1 MSDIDKLWFEMG
13 VRDNVSKVLE
23 RVLEQAEQLGLELNK
38 AQLNKNL
45 ITNAEN
51 LERVYDRIGVAMERI
66 NEARSKTKD
75 KGELSQLKD
84 MEKNLDKMIKA
95 FQKLEN
101 SNKMITLPGTAAF
114 ERLVQQFQLA
124 MEQVSRYTNEI
135 DKEAKTDE
143 RNKAAEAKRID
154 DLQAKYNELYRIRR
168 QLQDAVINASPDS
181 NTTDAVKE
189 INRLSAII
197 GAVKRAQVGGG
208 LMPKSADGA
217 NYDEYLR
224 RIRERI
230 QNLTSATA
238 DYNTRLRDNESIRQS
253 LNRIKLDTESQQTVA
268 VIRNQVAEYNALSQ
282 KLREVAAL
290 MRRVEAEEAGLSNG
304 TITKPTYTRDR
315 VTEELE
321 AIQRR
326 YNETLARGKQALMDD
341 ADAKRRNEAATR
353 RMTEAA
359 KEVNRVNAD
368 MVNSFNRVLDKVTH
382 SNRMIGQL
390 QQQFAGYVGLYGLE
404 RLLKNVIQIGGEF
417 EIQHIALQ
425 SILGDIQQANSMF
438 EQMKELAVVS
448 PFNFRQLASYS
459 KQIAAFGIPYEEM
472 YDTTKRLADMA
483 AGLGVDMGRLILA
496 YGQVRSAAVLRG
508 QELRQFTEAGIPM
521 VQALAQEFTKL
532 NGRAVSTAEVF
543 ELISKRA
550 VPFEMVK
557 KVMWD
562 MTNEGGR
569 FYDMQFTLSDTLAGK
584 WSNLQDA
591 WEIMLSE
598 FARGESMSGK
608 FLKGAVSGITALI
621 ESANTLMPLLAGIG
635 MFFAGRRIKSAFDS
649 RGLAGLDAQI
659 TKAQNLQR
667 IELRR
672 MYLNQEITRA
682 QYEQRMAMNNS
693 QARYYLLL
701 AQEGKLKNYQ
711 IQRLIIQKQINNAR
725 LQELVKSGEL
735 TMREAAQVRLWR
747 MKNGEISAF
756 RMQMNG
762 MMSGVGS
769 FFKANAW
776 LIGIDLAITALTTWY
791 TRSEEAKAKNEELKD
806 GFVNTANSLK
816 EAYASIENETPLNTE
831 EYKKGLDGLKEI
843 LKQYSS
849 DYERM
854 IREAQSHGKDS
865 QMMFGTDPI
874 IAEYNFLKGILKDEQ
889 KILEE
894 AESKAESFGETTRDA
909 FEKAK
914 ESARFVTTGRQSF
927 WDVMFGADTD
937 VQRGLNTS
945 IKKLYEKILEAIPD
959 VGKNETSNELYRK
972 LRDSIEEQ
980 LGIGSKEKM
989 LINIKLNELFN
1000 IDNIEDATTLVVDK
1014 FGDMLNQTE
1023 PEIANKI
1030 RYSTKGLNDAEKD
1043 KVAELIREASEETKK
1058 RYPYYADTL
1067 QKLLNDSNFIAN
1079 IQLRFSGTGGAVSEY
1094 QKQVY
1099 DNFPVVTS
1107 EKQKIT
1113 AVNWAKSGSS
1123 YAAAN
1128 AAKKDIDDAK
1138 NELVAREREYKA
1150 GKTTAERVQK
1160 AKEEYE
1166 EKVQAA
1172 LVGIGYDYEGENKKS
1187 NKVKGGSTSKKDT
1200 ELERIKNQVD
1210 LYKKFYS
1217 ELENYSKI
1225 YGRSGALS
1233 KLRNDGEFGA
1243 VFGWDNV
1250 SDVSNYRKTV
1260 RELTSELKNNSEARD
1275 KFLNST
1281 KADIQAKARKEETE
1295 AIRNYVSELQRM
1307 MSVMSDNYDTY
1318 KKWVD
1323 LTGDSALAARV
1334 AGVAVNTTYSD
1345 WLKDKMTDELKK
1357 TNLALSA
1364 SDVFGL
1370 SESEAKK
1377 LGEGNGLFKV
1387 WEEWQKN
1394 QQKIKKDQLNLYED
1408 AIKNAKG
1415 YEEKIADINRQL
1427 EKEIEAIEKL
1437 EQDEARRNLLIG
1449 NARTNAEEK
1458 ISEIEWEKFKKESDW
1473 GRVFG
1478 DLDNMSLTT
1487 IKNMV
1492 ESMKKF
1498 QKETKLSEKE
1508 TRAWQK
1514 AMKDLSDKAITI
1526 DPVNSLTEAVKKYN
1540 EALKEVKTAKDEKS
1554 NADRLVNQIQGE
1566 VATNPQAAE
1575 SKQKRL
1581 EEAIKKQTDASNKLG
1596 KAEDNAAEA
1605 FNALK
1610 KSAVAIAN
1618 SIKNLGSSLSSL
1630 GSSVGGDIGN
1640 ILGGF
1645 GTMFSQLGNG
1655 ISAIQNLDLNAK
1667 GFTGIFNKVSAV
1679 MTVVTSMIDMN
1690 KALASILPST
1700 QSIYQKRAEEQM
1712 QINQLRAAVDAYRVA
1727 VAKAR
1732 AEESGWI
1739 GDNPLK
1745 NLQDAY
1751 KIHGEIATE
1760 YYNKL
1765 YEAQEAYVESAAGI
1779 KSALIPIVAAITAIV
1794 AVAAGVFTA
1803 GTGTA
1808 AIGALGATA
1817 IGALS
1822 AGTVAISGITAA
1834 AIGASIAAGV
1844 GAAVGQA
1851 IQAGIDAISYDNGKV
1866 DARQNMKVQTRH
1878 RTFFRSEKT
1887 QNLEEWTKEELGLDL
1902 FDKSG
1907 LIDLKV
1913 AQAVLD
1919 SGATLVGETKQTLE
1933 KLMELREQYDEWEK
1947 SVKDYISSTFGGL
1960 ADDMTNAIWDW
1971 LDGGKD
1977 AMDSFKDYASNT
1989 FKQIAQDAV
1998 KTFLKV
2004 SVLDKFE
2011 QQLEDLYKAYSMK
2024 DQHGNRIIDEQQL
2037 MLGVASIAG
2046 DMAVAFEQILPL
2058 AQQLGETIT
2067 NAFGQ
2072 QGYDVVSGSSDSSSS
2087 SSNTIRSIT
2096 EGTGDLI
2103 ASYINAIRADVS
2115 VNRVTL
2121 TQILSIVQTQSE
2133 MPVIARAQ
2141 LQQLQEIAK
2150 NTLATANNTALISD
2164 IYKIL
2169 NGNINGANK
2178 FVVK

>member
-23 RVLEQAEQLGLELNK
+23 RVLDQAEQLGLEIDKLK
-38 AQLNKNL
+38 PKFEKNL
-45 ITNAEN
+45 IVNAEN
-51 LERVYDRIGVAMERI
+51 LERVYDRIGVAIERI
-66 NEARSKTKD
+66 NEARSKTKN
-75 KGELSQLKD
+75 KGELDQLKD
-84 MEKNLDKMIKA
+84 MKKHLDSMVKMFQKFENSDKMVK
-95 FQKLEN
+95 
-101 SNKMITLPGTAAF
+101 LPGTAAF

-124 MEQVSRYTNEI
+124 MEQVTRYTNEI
-135 DKEAKTDE
+135 DKEAKIDE

-181 NTTDAVKE
+181 NTTEAVKDV
-189 INRLSAII
+189 NKLSAIM
-197 GAVKRAQVGGG
+197 GAVKRAQASGGM
-208 LMPKSADGA
+208 MPKSADGA
-217 NYDEYLR
+217 DYAEYLR
-224 RIRERI
+224 KIRERI

-253 LNRIKLDTESQQTVA
+253 LNRIKLDTESQQTIA
-268 VIRNQVAEYNALSQ
+268 VIRNQTAEYNALSL
-282 KLREVAAL
+282 KLRNLAGL
-290 MRRVEAEEAGLSNG
+290 MARVKAEEQGIANG
-304 TITKPTYTRDR
+304 TITQPTYTRDR
-315 VTEELE
+315 VTQELE
-321 AIQRR
+321 AIQRQ

-341 ADAKRRNEAATR
+341 ADAKRKNEAATR

-621 ESANTLMPLLAGIG
+621 EAANTLMPLLAGIG
-635 MFFAGRRIKSAFDS
+635 LFFAGRRITNAFKNS
-649 RGLAGLDAQI
+649 GLSGLDAQI

-672 MYLNQEITRA
+672 MYLNQEITRE

-701 AQEGKLKNYQ
+701 AQEGKLKDYQ
-711 IQRLIIQKQINNAR
+711 IQRLITQKQINNAR

-791 TRSEEAKAKNEELKD
+791 TRSEEAKAKNEELKN
-806 GFVNTANSLK
+806 GFVNTAKSLK
-816 EAYASIENETPLNTE
+816 EAYASIEKETPLNTE
-831 EYKKGLDGLKEI
+831 EYKKGLDGLKEL

-849 DYERM
+849 DYERI

-874 IAEYNFLKGILKDEQ
+874 VAEYNFLKGILKDEQ

-894 AESKAESFGETTRDA
+894 AESKAESFGEATRDA

-927 WDVMFGADTD
+927 WDVMSGADTD

-945 IKKLYEKILEAIPD
+945 IKKLYEKILESIPD

-1030 RYSTKGLNDAEKD
+1030 RYSTNGLNDAEKD

-1200 ELERIKNQVD
+1200 ELEKVKNQVD

-1225 YGRSGALS
+1225 YGKSAALS
-1233 KLRNDGEFGA
+1233 KLRKDGEFGA

-1281 KADIQAKARKEETE
+1281 RADIQAKARKEETE
-1295 AIRNYVSELQRM
+1295 AIKNYVSELQRM
-1307 MSVMSDNYDTY
+1307 MSVMSENYDTY
-1318 KKWVD
+1318 KKWLD
-1323 LTGDSALAARV
+1323 LTGNSALAARV
-1334 AGVAVNTTYSD
+1334 AGVAENTSYSD
-1345 WLKDKMTDELKK
+1345 WLTGRMNDELKK

-1370 SESEAKK
+1370 SESQAKK

-1394 QQKIKKDQLNLYED
+1394 QQKIKKEQLDLYED
-1408 AIKNAKG
+1408 AIKNSKS
-1415 YEEKIADINRQL
+1415 YEDRIADINRKLREELELIKKMDISQAEKDKLTQQRTDNANKDIANERWKQFKDDNNWGEIFSNLDRMTTKSINQMITKMQELLPTIEADETAVKDLYNALDKMRKEYSERNPLGTMFGSIQQSSRLRQLLNNVVSKKGSFTPDAVSAKYYGLEAGKTYSKEDIQGKIKDISSDFVEGLKGLTAGFKSVEDVLSPVVKLFDALGDTTISEGLNIGGEALGAASQVSSGLQSLGL
-1427 EKEIEAIEKL
+1427 EKLGPYGAAAAAGLSVVTSIFALHDKALQREIEASQARQKEMENLTDNLQSVL
-1437 EQDEARRNLLIG
+1437 ERTLGSIYGATTGKDIISSLINEIRNPYQGWADWKADLFDVDNTSEYRSYLKQETID
-1449 NARTNAEEK
+1449 AVKNAEKTKKYYDATYASLLAQRDELVHQMN
-1458 ISEIEWEKFKKESDW
+1458 SE
-1473 GRVFG
+1473 
-1478 DLDNMSLTT
+1478 
-1487 IKNMV
+1487 
-1492 ESMKKF
+1492 
-1498 QKETKLSEKE
+1498 SEKKNSDSDKLADYRQQITE
-1508 TRAWQK
+1508 MEDQIKYFAQDMAKSLWDIDVKSWAKT
-1514 AMKDLSDKAITI
+1514 LSDTI
-1526 DPVNSLTEAVKKYN
+1526 VDAWKN
-1540 EALKEVKTAKDEKS
+1540 
-1554 NADRLVNQIQGE
+1554 GE
-1566 VATNPQAAE
+1566 N
-1575 SKQKRL
+1575 
-1581 EEAIKKQTDASNKLG
+1581 
-1596 KAEDNAAEA
+1596 
-1605 FNALK
+1605 
-1610 KSAVAIAN
+1610 
-1618 SIKNLGSSLSSL
+1618 
-1630 GSSVGGDIGN
+1630 
-1640 ILGGF
+1640 
-1645 GTMFSQLGNG
+1645 
-1655 ISAIQNLDLNAK
+1655 
-1667 GFTGIFNKVSAV
+1667 
-1679 MTVVTSMIDMN
+1679 
-1690 KALASILPST
+1690 
-1700 QSIYQKRAEEQM
+1700 
-1712 QINQLRAAVDAYRVA
+1712 AVDAYKNKVKEMMLDLTSNILSQKVMEKMLEKIGLDNLINELMLSTKGELDMDA
-1727 VAKAR
+1727 VA
-1732 AEESGWI
+1732 
-1739 GDNPLK
+1739 
-1745 NLQDAY
+1745 Q
-1751 KIHGEIATE
+1751 IADR
-1760 YYNKL
+1760 L
-1765 YEAQEAYVESAAGI
+1765 
-1779 KSALIPIVAAITAIV
+1779 
-1794 AVAAGVFTA
+1794 
-1803 GTGTA
+1803 
-1808 AIGALGATA
+1808 
-1817 IGALS
+1817 
-1822 AGTVAISGITAA
+1822 
-1834 AIGASIAAGV
+1834 SIAAEEG
-1844 GAAVGQA
+1844 
-1851 IQAGIDAISYDNGKV
+1851 
-1866 DARQNMKVQTRH
+1866 
-1878 RTFFRSEKT
+1878 SELIT
-1887 QNLEEWTKEELGLDL
+1887 SILD
-1902 FDKSG
+1902 
-1907 LIDLKV
+1907 
-1913 AQAVLD
+1913 Q
-1919 SGATLVGETKQTLE
+1919 
-1933 KLMELREQYDEWEK
+1933 MESK
-1947 SVKDYISSTFGGL
+1947 GYISKDDESTTSSTGGTSIKSISEST
-1960 ADDMTNAIWDW
+1960 ADI
-1971 LDGGKD
+1971 
-1977 AMDSFKDYASNT
+1977 
-1989 FKQIAQDAV
+1989 
-1998 KTFLKV
+1998 
-2004 SVLDKFE
+2004 
-2011 QQLEDLYKAYSMK
+2011 
-2024 DQHGNRIIDEQQL
+2024 
-2037 MLGVASIAG
+2037 IAG
-2046 DMAVAFEQILPL
+2046 
-2058 AQQLGETIT
+2058 
-2067 NAFGQ
+2067 
-2072 QGYDVVSGSSDSSSS
+2072 
-2087 SSNTIRSIT
+2087 
-2096 EGTGDLI
+2096 
-2103 ASYINAIRADVS
+2103 YINAIRADVS

-2121 TQILSIVQTQSE
+2121 AQILSAVQSSSE

-2141 LQQLQEIAK
+2141 LEQLQQIVANTNRNANAAELIYEILHRVAPDG
-2150 NTLATANNTALISD
+2150 TYI
-2164 IYKIL
+2164 KI
-2169 NGNINGANK
+2169 K
-2178 FVVK
+2178 

>member
-23 RVLEQAEQLGLELNK
+23 RVLDQAEQLGLEIDKLK
-38 AQLNKNL
+38 PKFEKNL
-45 ITNAEN
+45 IVNAEN
-51 LERVYDRIGVAMERI
+51 LERVYDRIGVAIERI
-66 NEARSKTKD
+66 NEARSKTKN
-75 KGELSQLKD
+75 KGELDQLKD
-84 MEKNLDKMIKA
+84 MKKHLDSMVKMFQKFENSDKMVK
-95 FQKLEN
+95 
-101 SNKMITLPGTAAF
+101 LPGTAAL

-124 MEQVSRYTNEI
+124 MEQVTRYTNEI
-135 DKEAKTDE
+135 DKEAKIDE

-181 NTTDAVKE
+181 NTTEAVKDV
-189 INRLSAII
+189 NKLSAIM
-197 GAVKRAQVGGG
+197 GAVKRAQASGGM
-208 LMPKSADGA
+208 MPKSADGA
-217 NYDEYLR
+217 DYAEYLR
-224 RIRERI
+224 KIRERI

-253 LNRIKLDTESQQTVA
+253 LNRIKLDTESQQTIA
-268 VIRNQVAEYNALSQ
+268 VIRNQTAEYNALSL
-282 KLREVAAL
+282 KLRNLAGL
-290 MRRVEAEEAGLSNG
+290 MARVKAEEQGIANG
-304 TITKPTYTRDR
+304 TITTPTYTRDR
-315 VTEELE
+315 VTQELE
-321 AIQRR
+321 AIQRQ

-341 ADAKRRNEAATR
+341 ADAKRKNEAATR

-621 ESANTLMPLLAGIG
+621 EAANTLMPLLAGIG
-635 MFFAGRRIKSAFDS
+635 LFFAGRRITDAFKNS
-649 RGLAGLDAQI
+649 GLSGLDAQI

-672 MYLNQEITRA
+672 MYLNQEITRE

-693 QARYYLLL
+693 QAKYYLLL
-701 AQEGKLKNYQ
+701 AQEGKLKDYQ
-711 IQRLIIQKQINNAR
+711 IQRLIIQKQINNAS

-791 TRSEEAKAKNEELKD
+791 TRSEEAKAKNEELKN

-816 EAYASIENETPLNTE
+816 EAYASIEKETPLNTE
-831 EYKKGLDGLKEI
+831 EYEKGLDGLKEL

-849 DYERM
+849 DYERI

-874 IAEYNFLKGILKDEQ
+874 IAEYNYLKGILKDEQ

-959 VGKNETSNELYRK
+959 VGKNKTSNELYRK

-1014 FGDMLNQTE
+1014 FGDMLKQTE

-1079 IQLRFSGTGGAVSEY
+1079 IQLRFSEEEKTKY

-1150 GKTTAERVQK
+1150 GKTTAERVQE

-1200 ELERIKNQVD
+1200 ELEKVKNQVD

-1225 YGRSGALS
+1225 YGKSAALS
-1233 KLRNDGEFGA
+1233 KLRKDGEFGA

-1260 RELTSELKNNSEARD
+1260 RELTSELKNSSEARD

-1295 AIRNYVSELQRM
+1295 AIKNYVSELQRM
-1307 MSVMSDNYDTY
+1307 MSVMSENYDTY
-1318 KKWVD
+1318 KKWLD
-1323 LTGDSALAARV
+1323 LTGNSALAARV
-1334 AGVAVNTTYSD
+1334 AGVAENTSYSD
-1345 WLKDKMTDELKK
+1345 WLTGRMNDELKK

-1370 SESEAKK
+1370 SEPQAKK

-1394 QQKIKKDQLNLYED
+1394 QQKIKKEQLDLYED
-1408 AIKNAKG
+1408 AIKNSKS
-1415 YEEKIADINRQL
+1415 YEDRIADINRKLREELELIKKMDISQAEKDKLTQQRTENANKDIANERWKQFKDDNNWGEIFSDLDRMTTKSIDQMITKMQELLPTIEADETAVKDLYNALDKMRKEYSERNPLGTMFGSIQQSSRLRQLLNNVVSKRGSFTPNSVSAKYYGLEAGKTYSKEDIQGKIKDISSDFVEGLKGLTAGFKSVEDVLSPVVKLFDALGDTTISEGLNIGGEALGAASQVSSGLQSLGL
-1427 EKEIEAIEKL
+1427 EKLGPYGAAAAAGLSVVTSIFALHDKALQREIEASQARQKEMENLTENLQSVL
-1437 EQDEARRNLLIG
+1437 ERTLGSIYGATTGKDIISSLINEIRNPYQGWADWKADLFDVDNTSEYRSYLKQETID
-1449 NARTNAEEK
+1449 AVKNAEKTKKYYDATYASLLAQRDELVHQMN
-1458 ISEIEWEKFKKESDW
+1458 SE
-1473 GRVFG
+1473 
-1478 DLDNMSLTT
+1478 
-1487 IKNMV
+1487 
-1492 ESMKKF
+1492 
-1498 QKETKLSEKE
+1498 SEKKNSDSDKLADYRQQITE
-1508 TRAWQK
+1508 MEDQIKYFAQDMAKSLWDIDVKSWAKT
-1514 AMKDLSDKAITI
+1514 LSDTI
-1526 DPVNSLTEAVKKYN
+1526 VDAWKN
-1540 EALKEVKTAKDEKS
+1540 
-1554 NADRLVNQIQGE
+1554 GE
-1566 VATNPQAAE
+1566 N
-1575 SKQKRL
+1575 
-1581 EEAIKKQTDASNKLG
+1581 
-1596 KAEDNAAEA
+1596 
-1605 FNALK
+1605 
-1610 KSAVAIAN
+1610 
-1618 SIKNLGSSLSSL
+1618 
-1630 GSSVGGDIGN
+1630 
-1640 ILGGF
+1640 
-1645 GTMFSQLGNG
+1645 
-1655 ISAIQNLDLNAK
+1655 
-1667 GFTGIFNKVSAV
+1667 
-1679 MTVVTSMIDMN
+1679 
-1690 KALASILPST
+1690 
-1700 QSIYQKRAEEQM
+1700 
-1712 QINQLRAAVDAYRVA
+1712 AVDAYKNKVKEMMLDLTSNILSQKVMEKMLEKIGLDNLINELMLSTKGELDMDA
-1727 VAKAR
+1727 VA
-1732 AEESGWI
+1732 
-1739 GDNPLK
+1739 
-1745 NLQDAY
+1745 Q
-1751 KIHGEIATE
+1751 IADR
-1760 YYNKL
+1760 L
-1765 YEAQEAYVESAAGI
+1765 
-1779 KSALIPIVAAITAIV
+1779 
-1794 AVAAGVFTA
+1794 
-1803 GTGTA
+1803 
-1808 AIGALGATA
+1808 
-1817 IGALS
+1817 
-1822 AGTVAISGITAA
+1822 
-1834 AIGASIAAGV
+1834 SIAAEEG
-1844 GAAVGQA
+1844 
-1851 IQAGIDAISYDNGKV
+1851 
-1866 DARQNMKVQTRH
+1866 
-1878 RTFFRSEKT
+1878 SELIT
-1887 QNLEEWTKEELGLDL
+1887 SILD
-1902 FDKSG
+1902 
-1907 LIDLKV
+1907 
-1913 AQAVLD
+1913 Q
-1919 SGATLVGETKQTLE
+1919 
-1933 KLMELREQYDEWEK
+1933 MESK
-1947 SVKDYISSTFGGL
+1947 GYISKDDESTTSSTGGTSIKSISEST
-1960 ADDMTNAIWDW
+1960 ADI
-1971 LDGGKD
+1971 
-1977 AMDSFKDYASNT
+1977 
-1989 FKQIAQDAV
+1989 
-1998 KTFLKV
+1998 
-2004 SVLDKFE
+2004 
-2011 QQLEDLYKAYSMK
+2011 
-2024 DQHGNRIIDEQQL
+2024 
-2037 MLGVASIAG
+2037 IAG
-2046 DMAVAFEQILPL
+2046 
-2058 AQQLGETIT
+2058 
-2067 NAFGQ
+2067 
-2072 QGYDVVSGSSDSSSS
+2072 
-2087 SSNTIRSIT
+2087 
-2096 EGTGDLI
+2096 
-2103 ASYINAIRADVS
+2103 YINAIRADVS

-2121 TQILSIVQTQSE
+2121 AQILSAVQSSSE

-2141 LQQLQEIAK
+2141 LEQLQQIVANTNRNANAAELIYEILHRVAPDG
-2150 NTLATANNTALISD
+2150 TYI
-2164 IYKIL
+2164 KI
-2169 NGNINGANK
+2169 K
-2178 FVVK
+2178 